1 MGNADG
7 IISEEDIDKT
17 QEICYTYDKGIA
29 GIGKRQGA
37 NGRERRG
44 MLKKAMIVCCA
55 AAICLIP
62 FFFWDRAVGKLLGGV
77 GFTFLI
83 LAQIFNSERLSAD
96 MKKAEKEKSEP
107 NHPASDNSAAD
118 TLPPSQPEPPRTPY
132 TLEDFKEDVAQT
144 KAKME
149 ELAAYLKT
157 IDAAVKKQLE
167 SWDLDGCVEQ
177 LQKYMI
183 PEMEKLLQQAETGT
197 LPLKYRRNQLGSYYY
212 IIDSW
217 PCTSKPDRNK
227 NPEIWDR
234 LQEVGVMLSYLD
246 RHYREDLP

>member
-44 MLKKAMIVCCA
+44 MLKKAAIICSVA
-55 AAICLIP
+55 AFCLML
-62 FFFWDRAVGKLLGGV
+62 FSFWDRTDGAGTAVGKVLGGV
-77 GFTFLI
+77 GCALLI
-83 LAQIFNSERLSAD
+83 LGQIFNWKLLIAD
-96 MKKAEKEKSEP
+96 GKKEGKENFEP
-107 NHPASDNSAAD
+107 DNSAAD
-118 TLPPSQPEPPRTPY
+118 TLPPPPPEPPRTPY

-149 ELAAYLKT
+149 ELAAYLKP

-167 SWDLDGCVEQ
+167 SWDLDGCAKQ

-183 PEMEKLLQQAETGT
+183 PEMEKLWQQAETGT
-197 LPLKYRRNQLGSYYY
+197 LPLEYRREELASYYY

-227 NPEIWDR
+227 NPRFPAQRSWDCFKNGKAVR
-234 LQEVGVMLSYLD
+234 YKF
-246 RHYREDLP
+246 

>member
-1 MGNADG
+1 MGDADG

-37 NGRERRG
+37 NGREKRG
-44 MLKKAMIVCCA
+44 MWKKAMIVCCA

-107 NHPASDNSAAD
+107 NHLASDNSAAD
-118 TLPPSQPEPPRTPY
+118 TLPPPPPEPPRTPY

-157 IDAAVKKQLE
+157 IDAAVKKQVE
-167 SWDLDGCVEQ
+167 WWNLDGCAKQ
-177 LQKYMI
+177 LQEYMI
-183 PEMEKLLQQAETGT
+183 PEMEKLLQQAETGNF
-197 LPLKYRRNQLGSYYY
+197 PSKPKRDQLLSSYLVV
-212 IIDSW
+212 DSW
-217 PCTSKPDRNK
+217 VCGVPERKL
-227 NPEIWDR
+227 NPEIWDKM
-234 LQEVGVMLSYLD
+234 VGVGGMAIDLD
-246 RHYREDLP
+246 KHYREDLP

>member
-1 MGNADG
+1 MGDADG

-29 GIGKRQGA
+29 GIGKRRGA
-37 NGRERRG
+37 NGREKRG
-44 MLKKAMIVCCA
+44 MWKKAMIVCCA

-107 NHPASDNSAAD
+107 NHLASDNSAAD
-118 TLPPSQPEPPRTPY
+118 TLPPPQPEPPRTPY

-157 IDAAVKKQLE
+157 IDAAVKKQVE
-167 SWDLDGCVEQ
+167 WWNLDGCAKQ
-177 LQKYMI
+177 LQEYMI
-183 PEMEKLLQQAETGT
+183 PEMEKLLQQAETGNF
-197 LPLKYRRNQLGSYYY
+197 PSKPKRDQLLSSYLVV
-212 IIDSW
+212 DSW
-217 PCTSKPDRNK
+217 VCGVPERKL
-227 NPEIWDR
+227 NPEIWDKM
-234 LQEVGVMLSYLD
+234 VGVGGMAIDLD
-246 RHYREDLP
+246 KHYREDLP

>member
-1 MGNADG
+1 MGDADG

-37 NGRERRG
+37 NGREKRG
-44 MLKKAMIVCCA
+44 MWKKAMIVCCA

-107 NHPASDNSAAD
+107 NHLASDNSAAD
-118 TLPPSQPEPPRTPY
+118 TLPPPPPEPPRTPY

-157 IDAAVKKQLE
+157 IDAAVKKQVE
-167 SWDLDGCVEQ
+167 WWDLDGCAKQ
-177 LQKYMI
+177 LQEYMI
-183 PEMEKLLQQAETGT
+183 PEMEKLLQQAETGNF
-197 LPLKYRRNQLGSYYY
+197 PSKPKRDQLLSSYLVV
-212 IIDSW
+212 DSW
-217 PCTSKPDRNK
+217 VCGVPERKL
-227 NPEIWDR
+227 NPEIWDKM
-234 LQEVGVMLSYLD
+234 VGVGGMAIDLD
-246 RHYREDLP
+246 KHYREDLP

>member
-1 MGNADG
+1 MW
-7 IISEEDIDKT
+7 
-17 QEICYTYDKGIA
+17 
-29 GIGKRQGA
+29 
-37 NGRERRG
+37 
-44 MLKKAMIVCCA
+44 KKAMIVCCA

-107 NHPASDNSAAD
+107 NHLASDNSAAD
-118 TLPPSQPEPPRTPY
+118 TLPPPQPEPPRTPY

-157 IDAAVKKQLE
+157 IDAAVKKQVE
-167 SWDLDGCVEQ
+167 WWNLDGCAKQ
-177 LQKYMI
+177 LQEYMI
-183 PEMEKLLQQAETGT
+183 PEMEKLLQQAETGNF
-197 LPLKYRRNQLGSYYY
+197 PSKPKRDQLLSSYLVV
-212 IIDSW
+212 DSW
-217 PCTSKPDRNK
+217 VCGVPERKL
-227 NPEIWDR
+227 NPEIWDKI
-234 LQEVGVMLSYLD
+234 VGVGGMAIDLD
-246 RHYREDLP
+246 KHYREDLP

>member
-1 MGNADG
+1 MGDADG

-37 NGRERRG
+37 NGREKRG
-44 MLKKAMIVCCA
+44 MWKKAMIVCCA

-107 NHPASDNSAAD
+107 NHLASDNSAAD
-118 TLPPSQPEPPRTPY
+118 TLPPPQPESPRTPY

-157 IDAAVKKQLE
+157 IDAAVKKQVE
-167 SWDLDGCVEQ
+167 WWNLDGCAKQ
-177 LQKYMI
+177 LQEYMI
-183 PEMEKLLQQAETGT
+183 PEMEKLLQQAETGNF
-197 LPLKYRRNQLGSYYY
+197 PSKPKRDQLLSSYLVV
-212 IIDSW
+212 DSW
-217 PCTSKPDRNK
+217 VCGVPERKL
-227 NPEIWDR
+227 NPEIWDKM
-234 LQEVGVMLSYLD
+234 VGVGGMAIDLD
-246 RHYREDLP
+246 KHYREDLP